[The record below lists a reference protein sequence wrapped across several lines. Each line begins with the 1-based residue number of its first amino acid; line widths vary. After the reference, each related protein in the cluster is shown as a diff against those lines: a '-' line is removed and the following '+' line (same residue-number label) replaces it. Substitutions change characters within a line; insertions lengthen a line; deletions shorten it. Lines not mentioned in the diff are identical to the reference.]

1 MVTVMAMVAVVVVV
15 VVVVVVD
22 DGVHE
27 SMKAVGH
34 WTVI

>member
-1 MVTVMAMVAVVVVV
+1 MVTVMAMVAVV

>member
-1 MVTVMAMVAVVVVV
+1 MVTVMAMVAVVV